1 MVELETNQGEL
12 RRLRGVGLWGGAP
25 GGPRRSA
32 WDAHGID
39 VVRVADPALMNGL
52 VDTYRELDAIARV
65 IALAEEPGPEG
76 EGFEDVFTGEHAATI
91 DKTIE
96 LLDEVMVRLW
106 VLWHP
111 KYRIWITKACRWL
124 RAHRLLP
131 AWADPVE
138 RSRRLAA
145 RRALAHTT
153 RPEAS

>member
-39 VVRVADPALMNGL
+39 VVRVADPALMN
-52 VDTYRELDAIARV
+52 
-65 IALAEEPGPEG
+65 EPGPEG